1 MMPKFNLDTLLNV
14 LLAGLLVWAV
24 VRYFKGQ
31 PDVDA
36 GVPAADFTLT
46 AIQGQEL
53 SLDQLKGNYV
63 LLDFWAS
70 WCGPCRRSHPGLV
83 RLHNTYANARFANGG
98 NFVVLSISLDRNRD
112 SWLKAIEKDQ
122 LSWST
127 HALDQYLPATG
138 GSVASLYDV
147 KQIPTRFLIDDKGMI
162 VKVNPGMR
170 YLKRFLKEKLAD

>member
-1 MMPKFNLDTLLNV
+1 MQKLNLDKWLNMV
-14 LLAGLLVWAV
+14 LAVLLVWTV
-24 VRYFKGQ
+24 YRYFKGQ
-31 PDVDA
+31 PDVDT
-36 GVPAADFTLT
+36 GIPAADFSVVDM
-46 AIQGQEL
+46 QGQQL
-53 SLDQLKGNYV
+53 SLSQFKGNYV

-83 RLHNTYANARFANGG
+83 KLYDTFDDARFANGEK
-98 NFVVLSISLDRNRD
+98 FVVLSLSLDENRD

-122 LSWST
+122 LSWLT

-147 KQIPTRFLIDDKGMI
+147 RQIPTRFLIDDQGMI
-162 VKVNPGMR
+162 VRVNPGMR